1 MVANCS
7 HEKCPKIKKDS
18 VLIKGQVAGLMEISV
33 GLGRWLNAKILLIYD
48 TNEIIH
54 IQPTYLHG

>member
-7 HEKCPKIKKDS
+7 HEKCPKIKKIQS
-18 VLIKGQVAGLMEISV
+18 KGQVAGLLEISV

>member
-1 MVANCS
+1 MPQN
-7 HEKCPKIKKDS
+7 KKKDS
-18 VLIKGQVAGLMEISV
+18 VLFKGQVAGLLEISV